1 MVKQSKLDFLIAL
14 YIFCVT
20 ASELMGGKT
29 FTIINT
35 GSFQLSASV
44 GIFLIPLVYSAND
57 VITEVYGKERTRSVI
72 RAGLVMIALVIV
84 FSLLATSLPPSG
96 RFEATEAA
104 YDTIFSQSARIAFAS
119 LTAFA
124 LAEFLDVYIYV
135 RVKQIFGNKRLW
147 LRNNVSNF
155 FSELVDTVVFMVL
168 AFYAFDKAFGDN
180 VSFLVG
186 LILPYWLLK
195 CFMSIIETPFV
206 YLGVR
211 WLRDEKPLQTG
222 ESAANPA

>member
-1 MVKQSKLDFLIAL
+1 MTKQGKLDFLIAL

-84 FSLLATSLPPSG
+84 FSVLATSLPPSG

-124 LAEFLDVYIYV
+124 LAEFLDVFIYV
-135 RVKQIFGNKRLW
+135 RVRQIFGEKRLW

-155 FSELVDTVVFMVL
+155 
-168 AFYAFDKAFGDN
+168 
-180 VSFLVG
+180 
-186 LILPYWLLK
+186 
-195 CFMSIIETPFV
+195 
-206 YLGVR
+206 
-211 WLRDEKPLQTG
+211 
-222 ESAANPA
+222 